1 MNNLNEK
8 NLQYIESKQQEIKL
22 EEMRHELERGN
33 ATFEE
38 SSLVFMEVLAEMHEA
53 QQEEQLITADALAT
67 IYEAILGGE

>member
-33 ATFEE
+33 ATSEE